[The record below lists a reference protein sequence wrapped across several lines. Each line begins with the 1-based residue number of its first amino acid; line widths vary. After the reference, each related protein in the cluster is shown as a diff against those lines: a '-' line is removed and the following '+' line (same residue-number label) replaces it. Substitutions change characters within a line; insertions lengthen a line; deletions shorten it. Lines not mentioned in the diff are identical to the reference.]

1 MTSFSV
7 VGGEGFYGR
16 HYAGMAAQNSCPE
29 GWHLPSDEEWI
40 DLERYLGI
48 NEDELYLS
56 GAGRAAGLDDKIKAS
71 FDWDEPIAN
80 PNSTGFGAL
89 PAGYWFSERSYN
101 WGFYGHYTAFWS
113 WNEADNIK
121 SFGRSMSHERDE
133 IRRTIPLSSSLSARC
148 LRAY

>member
-113 WNEADNIK
+113 
-121 SFGRSMSHERDE
+121 
-133 IRRTIPLSSSLSARC
+133 
-148 LRAY
+148 